1 MAVNIIDGFCK
12 KIFLQHSGG
21 PGKGPESARTFR
33 ASQVTT
39 GGRFKGNGNRESPL
53 YGFIGQTADI
63 KTAQYFSAIYKPPDS
78 KFAD

>member
-1 MAVNIIDGFCK
+1 MAVDIIDGFCK

-53 YGFIGQTADI
+53 YGLIGQTADI
-63 KTAQYFSAIYKPPDS
+63 KTAQYLQPVPYPGNG
-78 KFAD
+78 KFTE